1 MIQTPWSVSLI
12 MDKNL
17 IFLMI
22 AAFICG
28 SYKNEANRP
37 EPFQGRFAKAIEYH
51 RIPKIIQKPHYL
63 SHYGVISAST
73 GNIYKM
79 YYILPLI
86 QKKSI
91 MQLLI
96 VYIFILFQRKM
107 KLRIYLYASLLMQ
120 QIVWTLWQHHR
131 ALQLVKTCKVGGYT
145 FILLYDLTV
154 F

>member
-1 MIQTPWSVSLI
+1 

-22 AAFICG
+22 AASICG

-37 EPFQGRFAKAIEYH
+37 EPFQGRFAKAIENR
-51 RIPKIIQKPHYL
+51 RIPKTIPKPHYL

-73 GNIYKM
+73 GNIYKISYTM
-79 YYILPLI
+79 PLI
-86 QKKSI
+86 KNSI

-131 ALQLVKTCKVGGYT
+131 ALQRVKTCKVGGYT
-145 FILLYDLTV
+145 FIVLYDHR
-154 F
+154 